1 MKILIIGGDG
11 NIGYPISKKLHV
23 NNEITILCKD
33 KPKFDD
39 AIKYINGDG
48 YNKPFLEEIQEKNNF
63 DIVINLIIFTPE
75 QAEVNVE
82 VFKNKIKQF
91 VFISTATI
99 FNHEKSVIITEET
112 EKGNIHSWYAQAKL
126 KCENVFLSA
135 KETSN
140 FPITIVRPSQ
150 TYSKDKIPLS
160 VKGKSCWS
168 VISRIKRDL
177 PVIIHGDGTSAWVS
191 THSDDFSTGFV
202 KLIGNEKCYGEDFD
216 ITSNEIYNWNIIYE
230 FLGEALNKKVKT
242 IHIPTDILTLSK
254 KYDYK
259 MSIEGDKQYSVIF
272 NNKKLKEVAPDFKC
286 NISIKEGILKYL
298 DYMENNPNLQKE
310 EPDFDEWCEKI
321 IEKYNEFKNSIA
333 EII

>member
-23 NNEITILCKD
+23 SNDVTILCKD
-33 KPKFDD
+33 EPKVNDG
-39 AIKYINGDG
+39 ITYIVGDG
-48 YNKPFLEEIQEKNNF
+48 YSKDFLKEVQEKNNF

-75 QAEVNVE
+75 QAQVNVE
-82 VFKNKIKQF
+82 VFKNTIKQF
-91 VFISTATI
+91 VFISTATV
-99 FNHEKSVIITEET
+99 FNHEKSVVITEEL
-112 EKGNIHSWYAQAKL
+112 EKGNVHSWYAQAKL
-126 KCENVFLSA
+126 KCEEIFQEARKKYS
-135 KETSN
+135 

-150 TYSKDKIPLS
+150 TYSKDKVPLS
-160 VKGKSCWS
+160 VKGKGCWS

-177 PVIIHGDGTSAWVS
+177 PVIIHGDGTSTWIS

-216 ITSNEIYNWNIIYE
+216 ITTDEIYNWNIIYK
-230 FLGEALNKKVKT
+230 FLGEALNKEVKV

-259 MSIEGDKQYSVIF
+259 MSIEGDKQYSVVF
-272 NNKKLKEVAPDFKC
+272 DNRKLKEVAPDFKC
-286 NISIKEGILKYL
+286 EISVKEGIKRYL
-298 DYMENNPNLQKE
+298 EYMEFNPSLKKE
-310 EPDFDEWCEKI
+310 EPDFDEWCEKV
-321 IEKYNEFKNSIA
+321 IEKYMEFKNSIT

>member
-1 MKILIIGGDG
+1 M
-11 NIGYPISKKLHV
+11 
-23 NNEITILCKD
+23 
-33 KPKFDD
+33 
-39 AIKYINGDG
+39 
-48 YNKPFLEEIQEKNNF
+48 
-63 DIVINLIIFTPE
+63 
-75 QAEVNVE
+75 
-82 VFKNKIKQF
+82 
-91 VFISTATI
+91 
-99 FNHEKSVIITEET
+99 
-112 EKGNIHSWYAQAKL
+112 

-216 ITSNEIYNWNIIYE
+216 ITSDEIYNWNIIYE

-321 IEKYNEFKNSIA
+321 IEKYNMTQTDALMMMQILELKIQNKKLGDLGCYIENISGRLNELKSNLEYIDDDLNDINSRMDDIQS
-333 EII
+333 EIGNLKE

>member
-39 AIKYINGDG
+39 GINYIIGDG
-48 YNKPFLEEIQEKNNF
+48 YNKTFLEEIQEKNNF

-126 KCENVFLSA
+126 KCENVFFLATEYSI
-135 KETSN
+135 
-140 FPITIVRPSQ
+140 FPIIIV
-150 TYSKDKIPLS
+150 
-160 VKGKSCWS
+160 
-168 VISRIKRDL
+168 
-177 PVIIHGDGTSAWVS
+177 
-191 THSDDFSTGFV
+191 
-202 KLIGNEKCYGEDFD
+202 
-216 ITSNEIYNWNIIYE
+216 
-230 FLGEALNKKVKT
+230 
-242 IHIPTDILTLSK
+242 
-254 KYDYK
+254 
-259 MSIEGDKQYSVIF
+259 
-272 NNKKLKEVAPDFKC
+272 
-286 NISIKEGILKYL
+286 
-298 DYMENNPNLQKE
+298 
-310 EPDFDEWCEKI
+310 
-321 IEKYNEFKNSIA
+321 
-333 EII
+333 